1 MVERIANAI
10 VDQMENENLL
20 YSEMKEHYLY
30 ALITTIEK
38 WLTIIS
44 ILCIGVIFKQV
55 VPLMLFLVFFL
66 SLRKRTGG
74 FHADSFLQCYLGT
87 MVISVAI
94 IHVCPILVNH
104 MYVIYVLLACSVL
117 VTSIIGTVNHPN
129 LAMNCI
135 ELRESKKAA
144 RMYDIAGG
152 YIIGYK

>member
-55 VPLMLFLVFFL
+55 VPLMLFLVFF
-66 SLRKRTGG
+66 
-74 FHADSFLQCYLGT
+74 YL
-87 MVISVAI
+87 
-94 IHVCPILVNH
+94 
-104 MYVIYVLLACSVL
+104 
-117 VTSIIGTVNHPN
+117 
-129 LAMNCI
+129 
-135 ELRESKKAA
+135 
-144 RMYDIAGG
+144 
-152 YIIGYK
+152 